1 MLKTLNELIVKYEN
15 KIKSCNETIEVIEKA
30 LDDKETASDLEDL
43 EEERVTAYMIRNLF
57 HNFLMDLKGV

>member
-1 MLKTLNELIVKYEN
+1 MNKLIVKYEN

-43 EEERVTAYMIRNLF
+43 EEERVTAYIRRNLF